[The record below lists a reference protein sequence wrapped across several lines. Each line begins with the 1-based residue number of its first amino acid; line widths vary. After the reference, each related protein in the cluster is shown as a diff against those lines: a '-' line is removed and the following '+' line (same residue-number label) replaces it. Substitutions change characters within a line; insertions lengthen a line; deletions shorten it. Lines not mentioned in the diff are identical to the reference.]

1 MKRMSKEDDEHFVRV
16 ELPAAL
22 RAIYERASIDKALA
36 RKLLFDR
43 LAYVGSDATRN
54 SSHADIL
61 KALAFCFKAINTNAH
76 DDPARARRILN
87 ELNRVE

>member
-1 MKRMSKEDDEHFVRV
+1 MVKDEDEHFCRV

-22 RAIYERASIDKALA
+22 RAIYGRASIDKALA

-43 LAYVGSDATRN
+43 LAYVGSDATKK

-61 KALAFCFKAINTNAH
+61 KALAFTFKVVNTNSH
-76 DDPARARRILN
+76 DDPAGARRIL
-87 ELNRVE
+87 EKLERAR